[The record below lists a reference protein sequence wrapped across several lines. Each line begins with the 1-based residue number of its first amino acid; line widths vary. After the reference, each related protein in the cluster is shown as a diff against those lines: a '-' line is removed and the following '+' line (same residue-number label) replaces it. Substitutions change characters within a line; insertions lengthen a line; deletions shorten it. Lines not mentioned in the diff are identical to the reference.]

1 MGRGRKVPELIST
14 TVFAHCKTCK
24 HNVVKKME
32 KYGIILKT
40 LNLHQT
46 CLCFLRVGGKKKKNF
61 QPNYYYLKVNKM
73 VSLLTVPHK
82 GLNFQ

>member
-46 CLCFLRVGGKKKKNF
+46 CLCFLRVGGKKKKK
-61 QPNYYYLKVNKM
+61 L
-73 VSLLTVPHK
+73 STELLLFK
-82 GLNFQ
+82 G